1 VVAVVVVVVE
11 AKIEA
16 EIEAELADLTSDAG
30 GLFLPMGESATALA
44 SDLLARLQPP
54 CLTYLPHPPVMRPCP
69 APNFYRVMVNRGAIT
84 PIHLLHTLYWLPLG
98 QVVSQSTYVCLR

>member
-1 VVAVVVVVVE
+1 VVVVAVVVVVVE

-30 GLFLPMGESATALA
+30 GLFFPLGESATALA

-54 CLTYLPHPPVMRPCP
+54 
-69 APNFYRVMVNRGAIT
+69 
-84 PIHLLHTLYWLPLG
+84 
-98 QVVSQSTYVCLR
+98 